1 MKTLTGL
8 LLGFL
13 LTTGALAGD
22 YSYHDS
28 RRGYQDGYRDGYQDG
43 AQNRHTRR
51 ERSPSGHSRSYSS
64 PRPVQPA
71 GVDLNSIYGGS
82 RFAPMNSSRSIKSD
96 R

>member
-13 LTTGALAGD
+13 FATGALAGD
-22 YSYHDS
+22 YSYHGP
-28 RRGYQDGYRDGYQDG
+28 RGGYRDGYRDGYKDG
-43 AQNRHTRR
+43 ARSRHTRR
-51 ERSPSGHSRSYSS
+51 ERGSRSYSS
-64 PRPVQPA
+64 PRRIEPA
-71 GVDLNSIYGGS
+71 GVDLNSVYGGS